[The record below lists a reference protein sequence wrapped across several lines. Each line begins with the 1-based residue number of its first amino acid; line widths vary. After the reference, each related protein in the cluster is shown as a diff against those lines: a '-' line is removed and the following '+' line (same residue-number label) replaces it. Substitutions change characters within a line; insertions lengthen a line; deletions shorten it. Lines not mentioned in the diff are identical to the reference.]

1 MKFLWCAFG
10 NFLPGQSQDGTA
22 RTRPWK
28 IFGGPFPPSPTRVM
42 QRETGFDKMADRVG
56 SEPTVSLHPRRVSS
70 LPESLFADV
79 SACFHRSL
87 SSAPAV
93 AWPSRLQTPFKRD
106 PRHEPK

>member
-42 QRETGFDKMADRVG
+42 QREAGFDKMADRVG
-56 SEPTVSLHPRRVSS
+56 FEPTVSLHPRRFSS
-70 LPESLFADV
+70 LPERLFAAV
-79 SACFHRSL
+79 LARSKER
-87 SSAPAV
+87 SVGKEWESTCRYS
-93 AWPSRLQTPFKRD
+93 WWQD
-106 PRHEPK
+106 NI